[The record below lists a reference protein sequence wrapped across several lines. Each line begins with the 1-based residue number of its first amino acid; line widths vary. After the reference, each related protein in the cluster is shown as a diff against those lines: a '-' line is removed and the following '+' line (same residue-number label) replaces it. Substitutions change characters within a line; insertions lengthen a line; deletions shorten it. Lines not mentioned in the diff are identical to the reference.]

1 MISTADEFRN
11 KVIEQL
17 NNCNELMKIE
27 TDKDK
32 LSELTAELS
41 KINKLLMS
49 LNQYINFYRV
59 IEYYKNNK
67 K

>member
-49 LNQYINFYRV
+49 LNQYINYYRV
-59 IEYYKNNK
+59 IDYYKNNK

>member
-1 MISTADEFRN
+1 MISTAESFRD

-27 TDKDK
+27 ADKVK
-32 LSELTAELS
+32 LSDLTLELS
-41 KINKLLMS
+41 RINKLLIA
-49 LNQYINFYRV
+49 LNQYINMYRV
-59 IEYYKNNK
+59 REHYKK

>member
-1 MISTADEFRN
+1 MMISTVESFRD

-27 TDKDK
+27 ADKVK
-32 LSELTAELS
+32 LSDLTLELS
-41 KINKLLMS
+41 RINKLLIA
-49 LNQYINFYRV
+49 LNQYINMYRV
-59 IEYYKNNK
+59 REHYKK